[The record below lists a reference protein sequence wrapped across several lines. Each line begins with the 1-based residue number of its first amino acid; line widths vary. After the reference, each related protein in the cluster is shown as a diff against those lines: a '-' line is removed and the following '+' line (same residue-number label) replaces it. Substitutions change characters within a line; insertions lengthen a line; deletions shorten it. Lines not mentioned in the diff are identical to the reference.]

1 MSKRERIDALEA
13 RVAALEASNT
23 PGGLG
28 DAPDNT
34 PGGDM
39 CEAVCRACQ
48 GSGYAD
54 YAAVPCPA
62 CETVPP
68 EAEPVPQWRAMVET
82 GEAAIWRGDGTIS
95 AGHALSRVLHDTAT
109 LASGEGGWQIRT
121 LALARIVA
129 VAEGQVGDGWKAD
142 PDRCGCGP
150 TFNAWT
156 LLGAFRSRNIIVQ
169 SAPTPDDW
177 EWLGVVAAAWLR
189 SLLDG
194 AS

>member
-1 MSKRERIDALEA
+1 MSKRECDIDLYAGLSQVQSKLTALEA
-13 RVAALEASNT
+13 RVAALEASNS
-23 PGGLG
+23 PGGLEG
-28 DAPDNT
+28 APDNT
-34 PGGDM
+34 PGGDV

-68 EAEPVPQWRAMVET
+68 DPVPQWRASVDAAKHFLT
-82 GEAAIWRGDGTIS
+82 GEDPLVT
-95 AGHALSRVLHDTAT
+95 VLRS
-109 LASGEGGWQIRT
+109 LACVADDSKVT
-121 LALARIVA
+121 DVNLARIVA

-142 PDRCGCGP
+142 PYDAGRPKGGVYDAEYLIYAL
-150 TFNAWT
+150 AWT
-156 LLGAFRSRNIIVQ
+156 TPGDGRWRVLGDR
-169 SAPTPDDW
+169 
-177 EWLGVVAAAWLR
+177 AAAWLL